1 MSSTAARV
9 SKAVRRQCEACR
21 ARKARFQY
29 AGTVRADRDH
39 TLCFACF
46 RAERERRR
54 AQDLAAAIPAR
65 VPRSP
70 FGRAL
75 SEQEREHRRV
85 MLAFATSIPSNIA
98 AIV

>member
-1 MSSTAARV
+1 MRE
-9 SKAVRRQCEACR
+9 SKQIRRQCASCR
-21 ARKARFQY
+21 ERKARFQY
-29 AGTVRADRDH
+29 GGTVRADRDH

-54 AQDLAAAIPAR
+54 ARDLAVVAAA
-65 VPRSP
+65 VAPRSP

-85 MLAFATSIPSNIA
+85 MLAFAASMR
-98 AIV
+98 

>member
-1 MSSTAARV
+1 MSSTAARE

-54 AQDLAAAIPAR
+54 AHDLAARPSVA
-65 VPRSP
+65 PRSP

-75 SEQEREHRRV
+75 SEEEQAHRRV
-85 MLAFATSIPSNIA
+85 MLAFATSRR
-98 AIV
+98 